1 MGNIKSKAWTSPVML
16 LGGLSLLSL
25 LIFFQLYRHPET
37 ILLLLSL
44 PSPEAF
50 TCNLRCLGIMPFLQV
65 LGEAGKALLLVFMS
79 FSFLYALSRTAQRIL
94 RTLAFVD
101 RAERNA
107 VQFRDVSRFP
117 FLENVTVFEDR
128 LPLAFTAG
136 FLKPRVFLSTKLVD
150 ILDEKE
156 LRAVILHES
165 HHQRSKDPLKG
176 LVVSFISDFLF
187 FLPVSRFLKKTYHLT
202 SEMTADAYSVSS
214 QASPLDLVSSLL
226 KVKRL
231 NGPAASWF
239 FDSTTERAKHLLGQ
253 PSRIPLPLKK
263 TFLTIVLLAMT
274 AMIAMVPVKKSV
286 SSLFI
291 NHDKTCV
298 LRSGLK

>member
-1 MGNIKSKAWTSPVML
+1 MGIIKSKAWTSPALL

-25 LIFFQLYRHPET
+25 LIFFQLYRHPDT
-37 ILLLLSL
+37 ALLLLSL

-65 LGEAGKALLLVFMS
+65 LGESGKALLLVFMS
-79 FSFLYALSRTAQRIL
+79 FSFLFALFRTALRIL
-94 RTLAFVD
+94 RTSAFVD

-107 VQFRDVSRFP
+107 VPFRDVSRYP
-117 FLENVTVFEDR
+117 FLENVLVFEDG

-150 ILDEKE
+150 ILDENE

-202 SEMTADAYSVSS
+202 SEMSADAHSVSS
-214 QASPLDLVSSLL
+214 QADPLALVGSLL
-226 KVKRL
+226 KVQKL

-239 FDSTTERAKHLLGQ
+239 FDPTTERAKHLLGQ
-253 PSRIPLPLKK
+253 PARIPLPLKR
-263 TFLTIVLLAMT
+263 TFLTIVLLVIT
-274 AMIAMVPVKKSV
+274 TMIALVPVKKSV

-298 LRSGLK
+298 LRSGHK

>member
-1 MGNIKSKAWTSPVML
+1 MGNIKAKAWTSPVML
-16 LGGLSLLSL
+16 LGGLFLLSL

-37 ILLLLSL
+37 ALLLLSL

-165 HHQRSKDPLKG
+165 HHRKAKDPLKG
-176 LVVSFISDFLF
+176 LVVSFLSDFLF
-187 FLPVSRFLKKTYHLT
+187 FLPVSRFLHKAYHLT

-214 QASPLDLVSSLL
+214 QANPLDLASSLL
-226 KVKRL
+226 KVRKL
-231 NGPAASWF
+231 NGSAASWF
-239 FDSTTERAKHLLGQ
+239 FDPTTERAKHLLGQ
-253 PSRIPLPLKK
+253 PARIPLPLKK
-263 TFLTIVLLAMT
+263 TFLTIVLLAIT
-274 AMIAMVPVKKSV
+274 AMIAMVPVRKGV
-286 SSLFI
+286 SSMFI

-298 LRSGLK
+298 LRSGHK

>member
-1 MGNIKSKAWTSPVML
+1 MGNIKAKAWTSPVML

-37 ILLLLSL
+37 ILLLFSL

-165 HHQRSKDPLKG
+165 HHRKAKDPLKG
-176 LVVSFISDFLF
+176 LVVSFLSDFLF
-187 FLPVSRFLKKTYHLT
+187 FLPVSRFLHKAYHLT

-214 QASPLDLVSSLL
+214 QADPLDLVGSLL
-226 KVKRL
+226 KVQKL
-231 NGPAASWF
+231 NGSAASWF
-239 FDSTTERAKHLLGQ
+239 FDPTTERAKHLLGQ
-253 PSRIPLPLKK
+253 PARIPLPLKK
-263 TFLTIVLLAMT
+263 TFLTIVLLAIT
-274 AMIAMVPVKKSV
+274 AMIAMVPVRKGV
-286 SSLFI
+286 SSMFI

-298 LRSGLK
+298 LRSGHK